1 MKKPFGISP
10 PLIGVL
16 ILMGL
21 LAYLYWPKS
30 EEVGQRKTSVTPVV
44 TYEVVQSEFAVV
56 VEALGTAKANES
68 VLLTA
73 QNTDLVQSIEFD
85 DGQMVKKGQLLL
97 TLNNR
102 QEKARVHELEIN
114 LQEAKRQLKRITDLA
129 RGNAASQQLLDE
141 QQAKV
146 KSLSAQKEVVEAQ
159 LAELELRAPF
169 SGKLG
174 IRQVSLGA
182 LVKPGDVITTL
193 DDLQVVKVDFSIA
206 EVHLPS
212 IALGQLINASSIAYP
227 GEIFS
232 GKIASVDSRIDPLTR
247 AVQVRATIDNEGA
260 KLRPGMLLQI
270 LLQKQILHTLVVP
283 EGALIPIEDKQFVFV
298 VEDNKAISTEVKV
311 GRRKPGF
318 VQILSGLKVGD
329 KVVIE
334 GTLRLQDGTQ
344 VKVLQDTETQG

>member
-1 MKKPFGISP
+1 MKKSFGISP
-10 PLIGVL
+10 SLIGVL
-16 ILMGL
+16 LLIGL
-21 LAYLYWPKS
+21 LAYLYWPKQQ
-30 EEVGQRKTSVTPVV
+30 EVNQRRASVTPVV
-44 TYEVVQSEFAVV
+44 TYEVKQSEFAVV

-85 DGQMVKKGQLLL
+85 DGQLVEKGQLLL

-212 IALGQLINASSIAYP
+212 IALGQLINATSIAYP
-227 GEIFS
+227 GEVFK
-232 GKIASVDSRIDPLTR
+232 GKIDSVDSRIDPLTR
-247 AVQVRATIDNEGA
+247 AVQVRAIIDNEDA

-270 LLQKQILHTLVVP
+270 LLQKQVINTLVVP

-298 VEDNKAISTEVKV
+298 IVDDKASKREVQV
-311 GRRKPGF
+311 GRRKPG
-318 VQILSGLKVGD
+318 VAQILSGLKIGD
-329 KVVIE
+329 QVVVE
-334 GTLRLQDGTQ
+334 GTLRLQDGSA
-344 VKVLQDTETQG
+344 VKVLQDAVAQE

>member
-1 MKKPFGISP
+1 MKKSFALSP

-16 ILMGL
+16 ILIGL
-21 LAYLYWPKS
+21 LAYLYWPKQ
-30 EEVGQRKTSVTPVV
+30 EEVSQRRTTVTPVLI
-44 TYEVVQSEFAVV
+44 YEVVQSEFAVV

-73 QNTDLVQSIEFD
+73 QNTDFVQSIEFD
-85 DGQMVKKGQLLL
+85 DGQLVKKGQLLL

-114 LQEAKRQLKRITDLA
+114 LQEAKRQLKRIADLA

-146 KSLSAQKEVVEAQ
+146 KSIAAQKEVVEAQ

-169 SGKLG
+169 GGKLG

-182 LVKPGDVITTL
+182 LVKPGDVIATL

-212 IALGQLINASSIAYP
+212 IAQGQLINASSIAYP
-227 GEIFS
+227 GEIFR
-232 GKIASVDSRIDPLTR
+232 GKIASVDSRIDPITR
-247 AVQVRATIDNEGA
+247 AVQVRATIDNEA
-260 KLRPGMLLQI
+260 EKLRPGMLLQI
-270 LLQKQILHTLVVP
+270 LLQKQILNTLVVP

-298 VEDNKAISTEVKV
+298 IEDNKASKREVLV
-311 GRRKPGF
+311 GRRKPG
-318 VQILSGLKVGD
+318 VAQILSGLDIGD
-329 KVVIE
+329 KVVVE
-334 GTLRLQDGTQ
+334 GTLRLQDGSE
-344 VKVLQDTETQG
+344 VKVLQDAGAQG